1 MVDRHPD
8 NRTPLGPYVDL
19 KGGRDPGERDFG
31 LRTYDAA
38 GNPVIPVVA
47 GAEGHLDRGAPREMD
62 RITREFA
69 VNAERIGRYL
79 GDLADDIA
87 GSGRSRPPSRGER
100 RSQSTL
106 DPVVMSMLP
115 GAHGLEPWQAWSQA
129 GMTGTGA
136 TLPPASAPWAPP
148 GPSSVVPVRQPAQA
162 RQDPMLNAMNPGTET
177 SGEMLRRSGA
187 DVPNSPAP
195 DGRDPFTRDFNGGG
209 YDVRTLKQDVARSI
223 GSKISGWQPGPDLAA
238 DASGVMR
245 HVVGGEAVGPAA
257 SSAEI
262 ASAGRS
268 EMWTTSRMRPCPF
281 ILE

>member
-8 NRTPLGPYVDL
+8 KRTPLGPYVDL

-115 GAHGLEPWQAWSQA
+115 GAHGLEPWQA
-129 GMTGTGA
+129 
-136 TLPPASAPWAPP
+136 
-148 GPSSVVPVRQPAQA
+148 
-162 RQDPMLNAMNPGTET
+162 
-177 SGEMLRRSGA
+177 
-187 DVPNSPAP
+187 
-195 DGRDPFTRDFNGGG
+195 
-209 YDVRTLKQDVARSI
+209 
-223 GSKISGWQPGPDLAA
+223 
-238 DASGVMR
+238 
-245 HVVGGEAVGPAA
+245 
-257 SSAEI
+257 
-262 ASAGRS
+262 
-268 EMWTTSRMRPCPF
+268 
-281 ILE
+281 